1 MDFLTAL
8 KYLLAVVETGALIGA
23 LVFSAKGMR
32 ERKNKDARKKLL
44 TQALIYFAIYIVLNM
59 ARLMYFQA

>member
-23 LVFSAKGMR
+23 LVSSAKGMR
-32 ERKNKDARKKLL
+32 ELKNKDVRKKLL
-44 TQALIYFAIYIVLNM
+44 TQALIYFGVYVVLNALRM
-59 ARLMYFQA
+59 MYFQA